1 MVYSFKKWLD
11 KDVLTEAFDTV
22 SDFMLNPEHRDK
34 TWHQLMGEFEASG
47 GKSVGSGKYASVF
60 DHPSWPYVLK
70 LFSQDDQYI
79 PFVRFAYRNP
89 HPSFPKFFGPPQRI
103 VPFYK
108 RTDDEAKKYLVR
120 IEKLKPLSKEIG
132 EWLGK
137 FIRDGAHYIKG
148 KKEGVNFVDRRRNTD
163 RRIRQGE
170 PEHVEHN
177 PYQHVENMLDRF
189 PKLYETFEGWNI
201 IMHSGMKGAM
211 DPHATNFMQRSNGD
225 IVITDPLWA
234 GSNPYADHQAMMDLE
249 TDRWGNEEPPE
260 PTLMGG
266 ELPKKKRK
274 IKLPSQADEL
284 RAFYG
289 SAYDDSW
296 NDPKNYDEVP
306 F

>member
-1 MVYSFKKWLD
+1 MNFFRLNEIMRN
-11 KDVLTEAFDTV
+11 DVLTEAFDTV

-34 TWHQLMGEFEASG
+34 TWDQLMGEFEASG
-47 GKSVGSGKYASVF
+47 GKYVGSGKYASVF
-60 DHPSWPYVLK
+60 DHPSWLYVLK
-70 LFSQDDQYI
+70 LFSHDDRYI

-108 RTDDEAKKYLVR
+108 RTAAEAKTYLVR

-137 FIRDGAHYIKG
+137 FIGDGAHYIKG
-148 KKEGVNFVDRRRNTD
+148 KKEGMDFIDRRRNTM

-170 PEHVEHN
+170 PEYVERN
-177 PYQHVENMLDRF
+177 MYQHVEDMLGRF
-189 PKLYETFEGWNI
+189 PKLHETFEGWNI
-201 IMHSGMKGAM
+201 IINSDLKGAL
-211 DPHATNFMQRSNGD
+211 DAHANNFMQRSNGD
-225 IVITDPLWA
+225 IVIIDPLWT

-249 TDRWGNEEPPE
+249 TDRWGGDEPPE
-260 PTLMGG
+260 PTLIGG

-274 IKLPSQADEL
+274 RKIKKKSAARGFYDRHGVTPST
-284 RAFYG
+284 
-289 SAYDDSW
+289 
-296 NDPKNYDEVP
+296 PEVP